1 LIAFV
6 CNCLAAVGQTQNSP
20 NLKELADQRRWG
32 EIVASVE
39 AQAGRTRS
47 ADSDYYLGIALA
59 QLGRLNEAER
69 VLEEGHKLQPGD
81 PRFPP
86 ELGGVAFQQKQY
98 GDAARWVRK
107 ALRIDPNDAYANELL
122 ATVYFLQGN
131 LDAALAHWN
140 RIGKPQIEQ
149 VKTPADLK
157 INPALLDRAFTF
169 SPASVLRLNELRSSE
184 KRIDGVGV
192 FAQPR
197 LELEARDDGKFDIGF
212 RAQERNGFGPNLWWA
227 LLSTFR
233 GVAYETV
240 YPEYFNLGGKGR
252 NIESLLRWDSEKR
265 RIAARYSSP
274 LRGNPKYR
282 YQFGVD
288 LRNENW
294 VLISSFTG
302 PATVLGALKLR
313 AERVGG
319 RMSSFASG
327 RWDWS
332 VGAELSDRQ
341 YRNVDEGSAL
351 GAEVLLAGYQLK
363 QVGRVNYELWRN
375 PDRRIVATSGAE
387 EEIARIWSDP
397 AHLFEKIQGTGEIRW
412 FPQMKGDDYAM
423 VERLRAGKTFGDV
436 PFDEL
441 YMLGLERDNDLLM
454 RAHIGTRDGRKGS
467 APLGRTYFVSNWEID
482 KKIYDNGFFS
492 VKLSPFLDTGKITDS
507 LPGLGS
513 QKWLWDTG
521 VQAKFS
527 VLGVG
532 FAFTYGKDL
541 RSGNNAFYFTAR

>member
-1 LIAFV
+1 L
-6 CNCLAAVGQTQNSP
+6 AVGQTQNSP
-20 NLKELADQRRWG
+20 NLKDLADQRRWS
-32 EIVASVE
+32 EIVSSIE
-39 AQAGRTRS
+39 AQPTGARS
-47 ADSDYYLGIALA
+47 ADSEYYLGIALA
-59 QLGRLNEAER
+59 QMGRFDEAQKAFK
-69 VLEEGHKLQPGD
+69 EGHALQPRD
-81 PRFPP
+81 KRFAT

-107 ALRIDPNDAYANELL
+107 ALQIDPNDAYANELL
-122 ATVYFLQGN
+122 ATIYFLQGN
-131 LDAALAHWN
+131 LDAAISHWN
-140 RIGKPQIEQ
+140 RIDKPQIEQ
-149 VKTPADLK
+149 VKTPTELK
-157 INPALLDRAFTF
+157 TNPGLLDRAFTF
-169 SPASVLRLNELRSSE
+169 SPASMLRLKDLRSSD
-184 KRIDGVGV
+184 KRINALGV

-197 LELEARDDGKFDIGF
+197 FDLEARDDGNFDVDF

-240 YPEYFNLGGKGR
+240 YPEYFNLGSKAR

-265 RIAARYSSP
+265 RIAGRYSSP

-282 YQFGVD
+282 YQFGLD

-294 VLISSFTG
+294 LLISSFTG
-302 PATVLGALKLR
+302 PASVLGALNLR
-313 AERVGG
+313 TERFSGG
-319 RMSSFASG
+319 ISSFAGG

-351 GAEVLLAGYQLK
+351 GTEVLLAGYQLK
-363 QVGRVNYELWRN
+363 QAGRVNYDLWRD
-375 PDRRIVATSGAE
+375 PDRRFVMTSGAS

-397 AHLFEKIQGTGEIRW
+397 GHLFEKIQGTASAQW
-412 FPQMKGDDYAM
+412 FPRMRGDDYAM
-423 VERLRAGKTFGDV
+423 VERMRAGKTFGDV

-441 YMLGLERDNDLLM
+441 YMLGLERDNELTM

-467 APLGRTYFVSNWEID
+467 APLGRTYFVSNWEVD
-482 KKIYDNGFFS
+482 KKIYDNGFFE
-492 VKLSPFLDTGKITDS
+492 VKLSPFLDTGKITDP

-521 VQAKFS
+521 AQAKFS
-527 VLGVG
+527 VLGIG
-532 FAFTYGKDL
+532 FTFTYGKDL